1 MHKHSIFL
9 SKTIVITIVLL
20 FIGASIVPIIS
31 GYDKNSSIQ
40 LNKEYPTNLPL
51 NDDYINAY
59 WKFDECSG
67 DTVGDSSGHN
77 YDGTRYGATWTTSG
91 YSGCAL
97 EFDGVDDYVD
107 LTDHVNGIAV
117 NKTDDYIISFY
128 FKSTQTIKGIIL
140 SLTGYKNVPEFRIE
154 LQPNGSLL
162 FKIWTGLCGMILY
175 SGTDHND
182 GQWHEVEIFFNGL
195 STDPKMQ
202 IYIDGYL
209 EGTLV
214 DWLCPIEYTDYIAA
228 SIGRRASDDTG
239 CYEGVID
246 ELKFIKYEQGNE
258 QNPPTISG
266 PTSGEPEI
274 EYDFTF
280 TTSDPEE
287 DDILKLEIDWDD
299 GTIDEIFG
307 PFYPGEVVTA
317 SHTWIAEDRF
327 DIIARSVDSWDESPW
342 SDPYVVRIGNQPPDN
357 TIITGQRYGDPQEQ
371 LTYTFVSHDYE
382 GEDIKYFID
391 WGDGTTTETDYY
403 ASGTE
408 ITEDHSW
415 DANDDYSMKAKAI
428 DIKNK
433 EGDWT
438 YYPIRIGDQPPSDPK
453 IYGAV
458 QGLPGNTYDYAFISV
473 DPEVDNLTYE
483 IDWGDG
489 NIETNI
495 GPILSGEILTRS
507 HSWNNTRNY
516 IIKSRAKDEYD
527 YYTDWSEFEVIIPRN
542 KGVTFNALELL
553 FARFPI
559 TASLIRYLFKLE
571 IQGR

>member
-1 MHKHSIFL
+1 MFKYGIFL

-20 FIGASIVPIIS
+20 FIGASILPTIS

-40 LNKEYPTNLPL
+40 LNKEHPTISPL

-97 EFDGVDDYVD
+97 EFDGVDDYVE

-128 FKSTQTIKGIIL
+128 FKSTQTNKCIIF

-202 IYIDGYL
+202 IYIDDYL

-258 QNPPTISG
+258 QDPPTISG

-287 DDILKLEIDWDD
+287 DDILKIEIDWDD

-307 PFYPGEVVTA
+307 PFTPGEVVTA
-317 SHTWIAEDRF
+317 SHTWILEDRF
-327 DIIARSVDSWDESPW
+327 DIIARSVDLWDESPW
-342 SDPYVVRIGNQPPDN
+342 SDPYVVRIGNQPPDTP
-357 TIITGQRYGDPQEQ
+357 TINGPTKGKP
-371 LTYTFVSHDYE
+371 
-382 GEDIKYFID
+382 GE
-391 WGDGTTTETDYY
+391 E
-403 ASGTE
+403 
-408 ITEDHSW
+408 
-415 DANDDYSMKAKAI
+415 
-428 DIKNK
+428 
-433 EGDWT
+433 
-438 YYPIRIGDQPPSDPK
+438 
-453 IYGAV
+453 
-458 QGLPGNTYDYAFISV
+458 YDYAYVTIDPEGDDVFYEIKWGDETIDNLGPFISG
-473 DPEVDNLTYE
+473 EE
-483 IDWGDG
+483 I
-489 NIETNI
+489 IV
-495 GPILSGEILTRS
+495 S
-507 HSWNNTRNY
+507 HIWSQKRTY
-516 IIKSRAKDEYD
+516 IIEARSRDIFG
-527 YYTDWSEFEVIIPRN
+527 TNSDWEQFEVTIPRN
-542 KGVTFNALELL
+542 RALYNSWLL
-553 FARFPI
+553 DLLERFPLI
-559 TASLIRYLFKLE
+559 ERLKSLIGV
-571 IQGR
+571 I